1 MSGPRFSV
9 IMPLYNKAPHV
20 AASINSVLAQS
31 LSPHEL
37 IIIDDCSSDG
47 GRDIAAAVRDPRI
60 RLFERKSPGPGGY
73 AARNLGIRQASGDWI
88 AFLDADDIW
97 HENHLAVLAD
107 AIAQAPNAEVAA
119 TRFDHVFETHRVSQ
133 RIAPRLAQGGVLN
146 FPQFLRAWL
155 EVSECPLWTGAIAF
169 RRELLMEAGLFPE
182 GRAVR
187 GGDKDLWLRAMRHT
201 RLVYA
206 PVITAEFNRDSLNK
220 VSKSTNT
227 LSLPCLVETARRSE
241 EHTSELQSL
250 MRISYAVFCLK
261 KKKNN
266 KKR

>member
-73 AARNLGIRQASGDWI
+73 AARNLG
-88 AFLDADDIW
+88 
-97 HENHLAVLAD
+97 
-107 AIAQAPNAEVAA
+107 
-119 TRFDHVFETHRVSQ
+119 
-133 RIAPRLAQGGVLN
+133 
-146 FPQFLRAWL
+146 
-155 EVSECPLWTGAIAF
+155 
-169 RRELLMEAGLFPE
+169 
-182 GRAVR
+182 
-187 GGDKDLWLRAMRHT
+187 
-201 RLVYA
+201 
-206 PVITAEFNRDSLNK
+206 
-220 VSKSTNT
+220 
-227 LSLPCLVETARRSE
+227 RSE

-261 KKKNN
+261 TKKQ
-266 KKR
+266 

>member
-73 AARNLGIRQASGDWI
+73 AARNLGIRQASGDWN

-97 HENHLAVLAD
+97 HENHLAVLPD
-107 AIAQAPNAEVAA
+107 AIAQAPNA
-119 TRFDHVFETHRVSQ
+119 
-133 RIAPRLAQGGVLN
+133 
-146 FPQFLRAWL
+146 
-155 EVSECPLWTGAIAF
+155 
-169 RRELLMEAGLFPE
+169 
-182 GRAVR
+182 
-187 GGDKDLWLRAMRHT
+187 
-201 RLVYA
+201 
-206 PVITAEFNRDSLNK
+206 
-220 VSKSTNT
+220 
-227 LSLPCLVETARRSE
+227 RSE
-241 EHTSELQSL
+241 ERREAKECVSTF
-250 MRISYAVFCLK
+250 R
-261 KKKNN
+261 
-266 KKR
+266 